1 MSKIVSKI
9 NTILDEESSKKYK
22 SYSEVA
28 WERIENLEELDKEE
42 LKVVAT
48 KIAKFIGKIATVIL
62 KSNMSSDKITGLNKE
77 LVYGIETIVNMSKLS
92 EKLKEVIQK
101 QIEK

>member
-1 MSKIVSKI
+1 MNRIVSRI
-9 NTILDEESSKKYK
+9 NTALNEESPKKYK

-48 KIAKFIGKIATVIL
+48 KIAKFINKIATVIL